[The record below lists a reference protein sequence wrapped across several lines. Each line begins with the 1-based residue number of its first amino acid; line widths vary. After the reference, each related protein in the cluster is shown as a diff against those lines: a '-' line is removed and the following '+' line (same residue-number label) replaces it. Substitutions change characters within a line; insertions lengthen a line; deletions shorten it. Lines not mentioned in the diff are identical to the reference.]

1 MNASE
6 LIRDALQDI
15 GLVAAENPIDGE
27 ETVSAIRYLNRL
39 MAAKVHLGLG
49 YTEVV
54 TGGDDI
60 TTPEYSWEWMQK
72 ALAIKLAP
80 RFGTLDSYSF
90 LKEDEVNAYS
100 TVLLATQ
107 QISPPQ
113 LMSTVPMGSGNG
125 YLSDC
130 GNGFYTET
138 DNGVLSETNQQ
149 IVVEDDT

>member
-6 LIRDALQDI
+6 LIRDSLQDI

-54 TGGDDI
+54 SGGDDI

-72 ALAIKLAP
+72 ALAIRMAP
-80 RFGTLDSYSF
+80 RFGQLDSYAF
-90 LKEDEVNAYS
+90 LKADEKEAYS

-107 QISPPQ
+107 QIGPPQ
-113 LMSTVPMGSGNG
+113 LSGNVPLGSGNG
-125 YLSDC
+125 YLSNC
-130 GNGFYTET
+130 SNSFYTET
-138 DNGVLSETNQQ
+138 DDGVLSETNQQ